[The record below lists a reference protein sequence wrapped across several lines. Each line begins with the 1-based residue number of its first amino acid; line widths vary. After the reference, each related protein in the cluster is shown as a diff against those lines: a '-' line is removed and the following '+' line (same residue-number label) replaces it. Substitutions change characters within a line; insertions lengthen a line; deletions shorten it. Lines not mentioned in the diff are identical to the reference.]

1 MKNRIVSE
9 RSSVLRKVAKP
20 VPKNDIGSKKIAG
33 IIRTMK
39 AALRRENDGVAL
51 AAPQIG
57 KSLRIFIVS
66 GKTLAQLYNKEASE
80 ASEDLED
87 LVFINPE
94 LIKLSKKK
102 KSMEEGCLSL
112 RWLYGRVERSEKA
125 SIRALDE
132 KGKPFAMGASGLL
145 SQIFQHEMDH
155 LNGILFIDKA
165 REVENIPPKPK
176 RKAKQNAGQ
185 K

>member
-1 MKNRIVSE
+1 MKNKIVNEKSA
-9 RSSVLRKVAKP
+9 VLRKVAKP
-20 VPKNDIGSKKIAG
+20 VAKSDIGSKKLAE
-33 IIRTMK
+33 IIHLMK
-39 AALRRENDGVAL
+39 TALHKEDDGVAL

-66 GKTLAQLYNKEASE
+66 GKTLTQLYNKDTPNTDEVM
-80 ASEDLED
+80 ED

-94 LIKLSKKK
+94 LMKLSRK
-102 KSMEEGCLSL
+102 KSFMEEGCLSL
-112 RWLYGRVERSEKA
+112 RWLYGKVERSEKA

-132 KGKPFAMGASGLL
+132 RGKPFSMGSAGLL
-145 SQIFQHEMDH
+145 AQIFQHEMDH

-165 REVENIPPKPK
+165 REVENIPPKPRK
-176 RKAKQNAGQ
+176 RVKQNAGR